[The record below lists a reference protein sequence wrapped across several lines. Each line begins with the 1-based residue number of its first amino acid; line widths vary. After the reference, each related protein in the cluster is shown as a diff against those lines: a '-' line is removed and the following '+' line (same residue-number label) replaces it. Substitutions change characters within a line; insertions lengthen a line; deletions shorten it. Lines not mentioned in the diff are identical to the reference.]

1 MTDYTNQMK
10 MASSLAK
17 KIKIVE
23 KLSDEGRFTDINK
36 QYLEMK
42 VAKKMLSARL
52 KKINND
58 TAVVTTPSYLTKYG
72 EMVKVERGTE
82 LKVIDAWNDS
92 YDEIEELKKVFF
104 EFLKRWVEIDGS
116 QTNVNQPTL
125 YKRYGREK
133 FSLEL
138 DFAEAAKDADSIM
151 EEKKESR
158 IEENVDSDELE
169 R

>member
-52 KKINND
+52 KKINTD

-151 EEKKESR
+151 EEKKESG
-158 IEENVDSDELE
+158 IEENVDDDELE